1 VPEDVRQD
9 EAAQRAQLVARVVGE
24 HSAIGGTL
32 VGVRLEQLMQLTL
45 TLGQLKLLLRVVATG
60 GETTNGLAEHF
71 GISTAAVSPVVDKLV
86 ERGLLVR
93 RPDAADRRV
102 KHLLPSTE
110 GARLVHDVFEDGGWT
125 REQVLSTV
133 SLPGLRALADGL
145 AAVRA
150 ALAGR
155 APAGTDPLPPTPSD
169 CSRRPSEDDRLAPH
183 DPTPFR
189 GAR

>member
-1 VPEDVRQD
+1 VRHS
-9 EAAQRAQLVARVVGE
+9 EAAQRAQLVARVLDE

-32 VGVRLEQLMQLTL
+32 VGVRLEQLVQLTL

-93 RPDAADRRV
+93 RPDATDRRV
-102 KHLLPSTE
+102 KHLLPSAE
-110 GARLVHDVFEDGGWT
+110 GARLVHDVFEVGGWT

-133 SLPGLRALADGL
+133 SLPGLRALAEPRSEEPDEH
-145 AAVRA
+145 RSTTCPWR
-150 ALAGR
+150 GR
-155 APAGTDPLPPTPSD
+155 QPP
-169 CSRRPSEDDRLAPH
+169 
-183 DPTPFR
+183 R
-189 GAR
+189 GPQHR